1 MINYAECKV
10 CEGIVPDDVKP
21 FFLEYEQYGAAAN
34 DTLESITVI
43 ANEDGVKTMKFIAK
57 LPWPLSNRV
66 MFSSHYLELDQ
77 EDGSHMMLFSGD
89 GNGGYA
95 NDENVMTA
103 KEKKKLVVAHTY
115 VSGWWAVPIKD
126 DSGAVTGCRMLYFAS
141 IEAGGNIPTFVQ
153 NS

>member
-1 MINYAECKV
+1 
-10 CEGIVPDDVKP
+10 
-21 FFLEYEQYGAAAN
+21 
-34 DTLESITVI
+34 
-43 ANEDGVKTMKFIAK
+43 MKFIAK

-115 VSGWWAVPIKD
+115 VSGWWQHPNLRAELLG
-126 DSGAVTGCRMLYFAS
+126 SQNCSQLYQRTCCMGSAK
-141 IEAGGNIPTFVQ
+141 Q
-153 NS
+153 